1 MTNLSIKLLSN
12 QTSRNTLKKVKI
24 GKYRKI
30 KIFSFK
36 QIKALMS
43 KVSIKFLDILKK
55 KKKSLCSKPMFAARE
70 KQTMETCKP
79 NECRLPSHFMM
90 SSKST
95 CRKETETML
104 RKAARY
110 ADELEI
116 NLNRTECV
124 PFKLNAI
131 SRYY

>member
-55 KKKSLCSKPMFAARE
+55 KKKAYAVSLCLLQE
-70 KQTMETCKP
+70 KSRQWRHVNLMNAGC
-79 NECRLPSHFMM
+79 LPI
-90 SSKST
+90 
-95 CRKETETML
+95 L
-104 RKAARY
+104 
-110 ADELEI
+110 
-116 NLNRTECV
+116 
-124 PFKLNAI
+124 
-131 SRYY
+131 

>member
-12 QTSRNTLKKVKI
+12 QTSRNTLKKVKTA
-24 GKYRKI
+24 KYRKN

-55 KKKSLCSKPMFAARE
+55 KKKKSLCSKPMFAARE
-70 KQTMETCKP
+70 KQTMETYLMNAGC
-79 NECRLPSHFMM
+79 LSILWM

-95 CRKETETML
+95 VEKKQRPC
-104 RKAARY
+104 
-110 ADELEI
+110 
-116 NLNRTECV
+116 
-124 PFKLNAI
+124 
-131 SRYY
+131 